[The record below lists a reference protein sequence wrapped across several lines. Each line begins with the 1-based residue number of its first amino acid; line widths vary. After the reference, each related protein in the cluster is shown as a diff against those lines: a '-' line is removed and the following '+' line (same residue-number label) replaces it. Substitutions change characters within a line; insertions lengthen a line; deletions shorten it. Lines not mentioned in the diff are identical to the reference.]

1 MVNIRAVDLNLMLVF
16 EAVWRHRAVSKAAA
30 ALALPQ
36 PTVSNAL
43 RRLREIFDD
52 QLFVRA
58 SGGVI
63 PTPFAENIAVHVRD
77 GLAAFDRTLHFDKE
91 FDPAVAQRLFTILM
105 TDIAEAIILPRL
117 LEACR
122 QTAPGVSFRTIQ
134 LSGDAIVPALR
145 SGDLDLAIGYIPA
158 LRTGVM
164 QQMLFMSDYACLA
177 SARHAKIR
185 RHLTKPLFRNARHAI
200 AEAHGTG
207 HDIVEKTLHKLGLD
221 RQIGARVPHFLAL
234 PLIVASSDMLATV
247 PRPLG
252 KLMRQIADIRIHDHP
267 FSLPAIPI
275 RQFWHERFNDDPG
288 NRWLRRTFRTVL
300 GQPMKANDILRI

>member
-1 MVNIRAVDLNLMLVF
+1 MTNIKTVDLNLLIVF
-16 EAVWRHRAVSKAAA
+16 EAVWRHRAVSKAAT

-43 RRLREIFDD
+43 RRLREIFED

-58 SGGVI
+58 AGGVI
-63 PTPFAENIAVHVRD
+63 PTPFAEQIVVHVRE
-77 GLAAFDRTLHFDKE
+77 GIAAFDRTLQFKNA
-91 FDPAVAQRLFTILM
+91 FDPAATERLFTILM
-105 TDIAEAIILPRL
+105 TDIAESIILPRL

-122 QTAPGVSFRTIQ
+122 RTAPGVSFRTIQ

-145 SGDLDLAIGYIPA
+145 AGDVDLAIGYIPA

-164 QQMLFMSDYACLA
+164 QQMLFVSDYACLA
-177 SARHAKIR
+177 SARHSSIGKK
-185 RHLTKPLFRNARHAI
+185 LTRQQFCNARHAV

-207 HDIVEKTLHKLGLD
+207 HDIVEKTLRKLGLG

-234 PLIVASSDMLATV
+234 PLIVSSSDMLATV

-252 KLMRQIADIRIHDHP
+252 KLMRNIADIRIHDHP
-267 FSLPAIPI
+267 FALPAIPI

-288 NRWLRRTFRTVL
+288 SQWLRGTFRRVL
-300 GQPMKANDILRI
+300 GQPMKANDILRN

>member
-1 MVNIRAVDLNLMLVF
+1 MNISSVDLNLLIVF
-16 EAVWRHRAVSKAAA
+16 EAVRRHRAVSKAAT
-30 ALALPQ
+30 ALRLPQ

-43 RRLREIFDD
+43 RRLRAIFGD

-58 SGGVI
+58 AGGVI
-63 PTPFAENIAVHVRD
+63 PTPFAEQISAHVSE
-77 GLAAFDRTLHFDKE
+77 GIAAFDRTLNFRNE
-91 FDPAVAQRLFTILM
+91 FDPAGTHRLFTILM

-122 QTAPGVSFRTIQ
+122 RTAPGVSFRTIQ
-134 LSGDAIVPALR
+134 LPADGIVPALR
-145 SGDLDLAIGYIPA
+145 AGDVDLAIGYMPS
-158 LRTGVM
+158 LRTGLM

-177 SARHAKIR
+177 SSRHSTIR
-185 RHLTKPLFRNARHAI
+185 RHVTKQIFLAARHAI
-200 AEAHGTG
+200 AEAQGTG
-207 HDIVEKTLHKLGLD
+207 HDIVERTLRKHGLD

-267 FSLPAIPI
+267 LPLPQLAI

-288 NRWLRRTFRTVL
+288 NKWLRATFRKVL
-300 GQPMKANDILRI
+300 AQPLKANDILRI

>member
-1 MVNIRAVDLNLMLVF
+1 MNIHSVDLNLLVVF
-16 EAVWRHRAVSKAAA
+16 EAVWRHRAVSRAAS
-30 ALALPQ
+30 ALGVPQ

-43 RRLREIFDD
+43 RRLREMFDD
-52 QLFVRA
+52 GLFVRA

-63 PTPFAENIAVHVRD
+63 PTPFAEQIVVHVRH
-77 GLAAFDRTLHFDKE
+77 GIAAFDRTLQFKRDFE
-91 FDPAVAQRLFTILM
+91 PALAERIFTILM

-122 QTAPGVSFRTIQ
+122 QTAPGVSFRTTQ
-134 LSGDAIVPALR
+134 LSADAIVPALR
-145 SGDLDLAIGYIPA
+145 SGDVDLAVGYIPA

-164 QQMLFMSDYACLA
+164 QQTLFTSDYACLA
-177 SARHAKIR
+177 SAQHPVIR
-185 RHLTKPLFRNARHAI
+185 KQITRQQFRSARHAI

-207 HDIVEKTLHKLGLD
+207 HGIVEKTLHRLGLD
-221 RQIGARVPHFLAL
+221 QQIGARVPHFLAL

-252 KLMRQIADIRIHDHP
+252 KLMRGIADIRIYDHP
-267 FSLPAIPI
+267 LPLPPIPI

-288 NRWLRRTFRTVL
+288 NKWLRATFRKVL
-300 GQPMKANDILRI
+300 GPPMKPNDILRL